1 MVTAVIGDHRQCR
14 AAKLGVVKS
23 RLRKVSNMRVLLLAD
38 HCNPEFSSEPL
49 VGYNTCRSIVEQV
62 DEAVVVT
69 QIRNRDA
76 IGRAGMGGAEVVY
89 LDTEYVARPLW
100 KLSKALRLGAAS
112 STVLKVITQYFFERD
127 LWRRFGPDLAAGR
140 FDIVHR
146 VTPISSA
153 IPCPLASWSPTP
165 LVIGPV
171 NGGLPYPPGFGSVLR
186 KEGEWLRYIRGG
198 WRLLPWAGAT
208 YSRPAAILAAF
219 EHTIANLP
227 ADCHDRVIDM
237 PETGA
242 DPARFAREQTRDW
255 DGPLTFLFAGR
266 LVPFKC
272 ADVAISAFAK
282 SDILRQHRLVIVGD
296 GPERP
301 ALEKLVAENDLQDC
315 VSFEGWMPQEEVAR
329 HMERSHAFA
338 FPSIRDAGAG
348 AMVEAMM
355 SGLAPVAVNY
365 GPFRQ
370 MLTQEC
376 SMLVALGDRA
386 AHVEGYRQAME
397 RLAADPALC
406 RRFGENARQRALDL
420 FSWPAR
426 ARKIEQAY
434 DWALGHRAE
443 RPDFYTTD
451 S

>member
-171 NGGLPYPPGFGSVLR
+171 NGGLPYPPGFGSMLR

-282 SDILRQHRLVIVGD
+282 SDTLRQHRLVIVGD